1 MMVNGSGLEGGAHS
15 ENGDTMWLSA
25 QADLDPWLMFEFD
38 QIQKLDRMLI
48 WNSNSKSEAFIGW
61 GLKDVTI
68 ETSLDGVDWTSLG
81 DSVQVSRAPGQAGYD
96 TPQAVDLGLA
106 PAKYVRLNILSNWGG
121 FLKQYGV
128 SEVQFYG
135 LPVYA
140 RTPDPASGTADVLP
154 DSVVTWRAGREAGQH
169 TVYLGTDP
177 EAVADGSADFVTP
190 GTTSAALDSF
200 GVELGQTYYWR
211 VDEVNE
217 AETMSVW
224 QGPVWNFTIVP
235 SVVVDDFESYSN
247 KSPNRP
253 FQTWLDGYG
262 YSSDDF
268 FPVAYPG
275 NGTGAGIGHDVWS
288 PSSPYFDGSIMETER
303 TVAGSDQSMP
313 FYYSNTGATASE
325 TQRTFAEPQ
334 DWTAGGA
341 QLLSI
346 AFFGEA
352 ENTGTLYAKINGTK
366 VTYDLEPT
374 HIAAQT
380 WKTWRVSPPW
390 PSVWTAAAHP
400 GFS

>member
-1 MMVNGSGLEGGAHS
+1 
-15 ENGDTMWLSA
+15 
-25 QADLDPWLMFEFD
+25 
-38 QIQKLDRMLI
+38 
-48 WNSNSKSEAFIGW
+48 
-61 GLKDVTI
+61 VTI
-68 ETSLDGVDWTSLG
+68 ETSLDGVDWASVG
-81 DSVQVSRAPGQAGYD
+81 DAVQISRAPGQPGYD

-106 PAKYVRLNILSNWGG
+106 QARYVRLNILSNWGG
-121 FLKQYGV
+121 LLKQYGV

-154 DSVVTWRAGREAGQH
+154 DAVMAWRAGREAAQH
-169 TVYLGTDP
+169 TVYLSTDSQ
-177 EAVADGSADFVTP
+177 AVANGTAASVTP

-200 GVELGQTYYWR
+200 GVELGETYTWR

-224 QGPVWNFTIVP
+224 QGPVWTFSIVP
-235 SVVVDDFESYSN
+235 SVTIDDFESYGN

-262 YSSDDF
+262 YSADDF
-268 FPVAYPG
+268 ITAAYPG

-288 PSSPYFDGSIMETER
+288 PSSPYFDGSIMETDR
-303 TVAGSDQSMP
+303 TIAGSDQSMP
-313 FYYSNTGATASE
+313 LYYDNTGGTASE
-325 TQRTFAEPQ
+325 TQRTFTPAQ

-346 AFFGEA
+346 AFFGQA
-352 ENTGTLYAKINGTK
+352 ENTGTLYAKINGTR
-366 VTYDLEPT
+366 VIYSLEPA

-380 WKTWRVSPPW
+380 WKTWNIDLSTLGINLQNVTTLAIGVEGSGASGMLLIDDIVLCRK
-390 PSVWTAAAHP
+390 
-400 GFS
+400 